1 MKDATDDEASSTGK
15 VVSPLRVG
23 PRVTIP
29 RLPALDGLRGLAVLG
44 VLLFHANG
52 ALRGGYLGVDL
63 FFVLSGF
70 LITSILIAEHRET
83 GRIDLRVFWI
93 RRARRLFPALLSLMP
108 AIAVYAWRFAQP
120 NELAGLRADGLAT
133 LAYVA
138 NWRSIFAHRSYWEL
152 FAAPSPLEHTWSL
165 AIEEQFY
172 VLWPLLVVAVF
183 TLAGGSKVDLAA
195 KRGTRA
201 LAVASGVLALGSA
214 TAMTWLYVP
223 EDTTRVYLG
232 TDTRGAA
239 ILAGA
244 MLASVLAESAP
255 TRDVRMIRVLDLFGL
270 VAAAG
275 LGAAWALVDGQS
287 PFLYRGGFWLTELAA
302 VVLITCAA
310 QGRESLIA
318 RGLAVRPLRV
328 VGAISYGVYLWHWPL
343 YIVLTTERTHLAGV
357 RLTLVRFAATFVVA
371 AVSYRWFEQPIRH
384 RGIFFGKA
392 IVVVPSAVALAVAL
406 LVVSTVGG
414 AAPLPPAA
422 LPVPIVPVASAPRA
436 DASTDVAELPLPSV
450 RDLRDAAELP
460 PGTLRVLVLGDS
472 VAMSL
477 GNLLRV
483 QQAQSGTFVAQRGV
497 GDCSLLDGVVPTR
510 TISNQSHG
518 GGNCAQDWASDTE
531 ALHPDV
537 TLVLF
542 GGGYFASAKIDGVW
556 QHPCDRGWHDVYVK
570 QMASRLSGLLRH
582 GGRPMLLLPPYPVG
596 KWEYLNPRV
605 DCFDAAL
612 RDAASAVPGVVTLDL
627 QARLCP
633 GGACELTS
641 EGAPIRIDGLHF
653 EYPGGV
659 ALANWVLTSLP
670 RDMLRDP

>member
-1 MKDATDDEASSTGK
+1 M
-15 VVSPLRVG
+15 G

-29 RLPALDGLRGLAVLG
+29 RLPALDGLRGIAVLG
-44 VLLFHANG
+44 VLFFHADG

-70 LITSILIAEHRET
+70 LITSILIAEHRTE
-83 GRIDLRVFWI
+83 GRIDLRMFWI

-108 AIAVYAWRFAQP
+108 AIAIYAWIFAQP

-133 LAYVA
+133 LGYVA
-138 NWRSIFAHRSYWEL
+138 NWRAIFANRSYWEL

-172 VLWPLLVVAVF
+172 VVWPLLVVAVF
-183 TLAGGSKVDLAA
+183 RFAR
-195 KRGTRA
+195 RGTRA
-201 LAVASGVLALGSA
+201 LAVVSGALALASA
-214 TAMTWLYVP
+214 TAMTLLYVP
-223 EDTTRVYLG
+223 DDTTRVYLG

-244 MLASVLAESAP
+244 VLAAVLAESAP
-255 TRDVRMIRVLDLFGL
+255 TRDARMVRVLDLFGL
-270 VAAAG
+270 VAAVG
-275 LGAAWALVDGQS
+275 MGAAWVLVDGKS
-287 PFLYRGGFWLTELAA
+287 PFLYHGGFWLTELAA

-310 QGRESLIA
+310 QGENSLIA
-318 RGLAVRPLRV
+318 RILGFRPLGL

-343 YIVLTTERTHLAGV
+343 YVVLTTERTHLGGV
-357 RLTLVRFAATFVVA
+357 RLTLLRFAATFAVA
-371 AVSYRWFEQPIRH
+371 IVSYRWFEQPIRH
-384 RGIFFGKA
+384 RGIFFGKPL
-392 IVVVPSAVALAVAL
+392 VVVPAVVAASVALI
-406 LVVSTVGG
+406 VVSTVGR
-414 AAPLPPAA
+414 ATPLPAAA
-422 LPVPIVPVASAPRA
+422 LPVPIVPVPITLPA
-436 DASTDVAELPLPSV
+436 DASTDVDALPLPSV
-450 RDLRDAAELP
+450 RDLRDRADLP

-483 QQAQSGTFVAQRGV
+483 QQAHGSAFVAQRGV
-497 GDCSLLDGVVPTR
+497 GDCSLLEDIVPTR
-510 TISNQSHG
+510 TISNQSHA
-518 GGNCAQDWASDTE
+518 GGNCAQYWMADVE
-531 ALHPDV
+531 ELHPDV

-542 GGGYFASAKIDGVW
+542 GGGYFASAKIDGKW

-570 QMASRLSGLLRH
+570 QMSRRLSDLSRH
-582 GGRPMLLLPPYPVG
+582 GGRVVLALPSYPVG

-605 DCFDAAL
+605 DCYDAAL
-612 RDAASAVPGVVTLDL
+612 RDAAGAVPDVLTLDL

-633 GGACELTS
+633 GGVCELTS
-641 EGAPIRIDGLHF
+641 EGAPIRLDGLHF

-659 ALANWVLTSLP
+659 ALANWVLDQLP

>member
-1 MKDATDDEASSTGK
+1 M
-15 VVSPLRVG
+15 G

-70 LITSILIAEHRET
+70 LITSILIAEHRAE
-83 GRIDLRVFWI
+83 GRIDLRMFWI

-108 AIAVYAWRFAQP
+108 AIAVYAWVFAQP
-120 NELAGLRADGLAT
+120 TELPGLRADGLAT
-133 LAYVA
+133 LGYVA
-138 NWRSIFAHRSYWEL
+138 NWRAIFANRSYWEL

-183 TLAGGSKVDLAA
+183 RLAR
-195 KRGTRA
+195 RGTRA
-201 LAVASGVLALGSA
+201 LAVVSGVLAIASA
-214 TAMTWLYVP
+214 TAMTLLYVP
-223 EDTTRVYLG
+223 DDTTRVYLG

-244 MLASVLAESAP
+244 VLAAVLAESPA
-255 TRDVRMIRVLDLFGL
+255 TQDRRMLRVLDLFGV
-270 VAAAG
+270 VAAIG
-275 LGAAWALVDGQS
+275 LGAAWVLIDGQS

-310 QGRESLIA
+310 QGENSLVA
-318 RGLAVRPLRV
+318 RALAFRPLGL

-343 YIVLTTERTHLAGV
+343 YVVLTTERIHLGGV
-357 RLTLVRFAATFVVA
+357 RLTLLRFAATFAVA
-371 AVSYRWFEQPIRH
+371 IVSYRWFEQPIRH

-392 IVVVPSAVALAVAL
+392 VVVVPTAIALAVACV
-406 LVVSTVGG
+406 VVSTVGG
-414 AAPLPPAA
+414 AAPLPAAA
-422 LPVPIVPVASAPRA
+422 LPVPIVVPVASAT
-436 DASTDVAELPLPSV
+436 DASADVVELPLPSV
-450 RDLRDAAELP
+450 RDLRDAGELP

-483 QQAQSGTFVAQRGV
+483 QQTHGSAFVAQRGV
-497 GDCSLLDGVVPTR
+497 GDCSLLEGVVPTR

-518 GGNCAQDWASDTE
+518 GGNCAKDWADDTAE
-531 ALHPDV
+531 LLPDV
-537 TLVLF
+537 TIVLF
-542 GGGYFASAKIDGVW
+542 GGGYFASAKIDGKW
-556 QHPCDRGWHDVYVK
+556 QHPCDAGWHDVYVK
-570 QMASRLSGLLRH
+570 QMAWRLSGLLRH
-582 GGRPMLLLPPYPVG
+582 GGRVVLALPSYPVG
-596 KWEYLNPRV
+596 KWEHLNPRV
-605 DCFDAAL
+605 DCYDAAL
-612 RDAASAVPGVVTLDL
+612 RDAARVVPGVTTLDL

-633 GGACELTS
+633 GGVCELTS
-641 EGAPIRIDGLHF
+641 DGAPIRLDGLHF

-659 ALANWVLTSLP
+659 ALANWVLAELP